1 MSYEYFAQN
10 GKILPIKQAVIPV
23 SSVEYAYGFGVYETI
38 RVTRGVP
45 FFLADHLE
53 RLMQSAEAIG
63 LEHTFT
69 EDAIA
74 DTIAALI
81 VKNKVDTSNLK
92 LLLIGAPVKEDA
104 QLFILCLNPFYPDK
118 KLYREGAT
126 CVTYAYERAFPHAK
140 TLNMLQSYLA
150 YKKAKEV
157 GAYDAL
163 LVDNDG
169 CITEGTRTNFFC
181 IKDKTLISAPSEK
194 ILLGVTRKAVLKVA
208 KDNGFDYIERP
219 ITWGEMMKYDGAFI
233 TSTSSKIIPVRS
245 VDGEELPKSSHALK
259 DLMDLYD
266 RFLDSFEG
274 PLRPIAGELSVQ
286 EDT

>member
-1 MSYEYFAQN
+1 MSHEYFAHN
-10 GKILPIKQAVIPV
+10 GKLLQIKQAVIPV

-45 FFLADHLE
+45 FFLHDHLT
-53 RLMQSAEAIG
+53 RLMESAEIIG
-63 LEHTFT
+63 LEHIFT
-69 EDAIA
+69 EEKIA

-81 VKNKVDTSNLK
+81 EKNGVDTSNLK
-92 LLLIGAPVKEDA
+92 LLLIGAAVKEEA
-104 QLFILCLNPFYPDK
+104 QLFILCLNPLYPDK

-150 YKKAKEV
+150 YKKAKEA
-157 GAYDAL
+157 GCYDAL

-181 IKDKTLISAPSEK
+181 IQGRTLISPPEEK

-208 KDNGFDYIERP
+208 KDNGFDYTERP
-219 ITWGEMMKYDGAFI
+219 ITWGEMLKYDGAFV

-245 VDGEELPKSSHALK
+245 VDGEELPKSSHSLK
-259 DLMDLYD
+259 ELMDLYD

-274 PLRPIAGELSVQ
+274 PLH
-286 EDT
+286 

>member
-1 MSYEYFAQN
+1 MSYEYFAHN

-45 FFLADHLE
+45 YFLGDHLE
-53 RLMQSAEAIG
+53 RLIQSAEIIR
-63 LEHTFT
+63 LEHVFS
-69 EDAIA
+69 ENVIA

-81 VKNKVDTSNLK
+81 EKNNVDTSNVK
-92 LLLIGAPVKEDA
+92 MLLIGAPTKEDA
-104 QLFILCLNPFYPDK
+104 QLFIVCLNPFYPDK

-126 CVTYAYERAFPHAK
+126 CITYAYERAFPHAK

-150 YKKAKEV
+150 YKKAKEND
-157 GAYDAL
+157 AYDAL

-181 IKDKTLISAPSEK
+181 IQGKTLISPPEEK

-208 KDNGFDYIERP
+208 KDNGFAYEERP
-219 ITWGEMMKYDGAFI
+219 ITWGEMMKYDGAFL
-233 TSTSSKIIPVRS
+233 TSTSTKIVPIRS
-245 VDGEELPKSSHALK
+245 ADGEELPKSAPALK
-259 DLMDLYD
+259 ELMDLYD

-274 PLRPIAGELSVQ
+274 PLH
-286 EDT
+286 